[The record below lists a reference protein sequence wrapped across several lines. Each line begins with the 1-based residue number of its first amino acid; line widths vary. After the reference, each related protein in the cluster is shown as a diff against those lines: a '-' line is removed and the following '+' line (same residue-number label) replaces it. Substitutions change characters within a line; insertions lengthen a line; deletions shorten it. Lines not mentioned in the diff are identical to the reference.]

1 MMRCWPAFEEGIE
14 SAGLTG
20 RANGGRQTVDQTD
33 AGALDQI
40 QNLIADA
47 HAEPRRTILSRKDAV
62 GKTLQRE
69 SALGVVGR
77 VDPALP
83 APFLKQK
90 LLGQSLAPIGNLLS
104 RVR

>member
-1 MMRCWPAFEEGIE
+1 
-14 SAGLTG
+14 
-20 RANGGRQTVDQTD
+20 
-33 AGALDQI
+33 
-40 QNLIADA
+40 
-47 HAEPRRTILSRKDAV
+47 
-62 GKTLQRE
+62 LQRE